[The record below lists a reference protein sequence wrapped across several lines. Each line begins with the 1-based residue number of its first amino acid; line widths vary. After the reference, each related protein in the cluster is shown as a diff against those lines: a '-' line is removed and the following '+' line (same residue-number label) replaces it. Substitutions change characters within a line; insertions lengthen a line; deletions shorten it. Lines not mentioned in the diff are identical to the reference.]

1 MDDFSK
7 IIISAIEKT
16 KNAVVRIDVMQERNG
31 RKMAA
36 GTGSGFVFSSDGLIF
51 TNAHVIA
58 RPGTIRVSLLDGTE
72 YDAEVVGKDTD
83 TDIAI
88 VKIFGSGY
96 SSVILGDSQ
105 ELQIGQFLIAIG
117 NPLGYQHSVATG
129 VLSGVG
135 RTLRASNG
143 RMIENVLQ
151 TDAPLNPGNS
161 GGPLINTDGEVIG
174 INTAIANRAQGL
186 SFAVDINTAK
196 EVARHLIKEGK
207 VTKAYL
213 GIMIQEIE
221 VHPRIQNLHKLPSK
235 KALLVAG
242 VEDKSPARK
251 AGLQKGDIIIGFAGE
266 VISTSTSLFKLLTRE
281 LVCQETKIR
290 YLRRSEIKEA
300 DILPEEKKTT

>member
-7 IIISAIEKT
+7 IIIGAIEKT
-16 KNAVVRIDVMQERNG
+16 KNAVVRIDVMHDRSG
-31 RKMAA
+31 RKVAA
-36 GTGSGFVFSSDGLIF
+36 GSGSGFVFSSDGLIF

-72 YDAEVVGKDTD
+72 YEAEVIGRDTD
-83 TDIAI
+83 TDVAI
-88 VKIFGSGY
+88 LKIFGSGY
-96 SSVILGDSQ
+96 SIVTLGDSQ

-186 SFAVDINTAK
+186 SFAIDINTAK
-196 EVARHLIKEGK
+196 EVAKHLIKDGK

-221 VHPRIQNLHKLPSK
+221 IHPRMQNMHKLPSK

-266 VISTSTSLFKLLTRE
+266 TISTSTSLFKLLTRE
-281 LVCQETKIR
+281 LICRETRIR
-290 YLRRSEIKEA
+290 FLRKSEIKEA
-300 DILPEEKKTT
+300 DILPEEKKTS

>member
-58 RPGTIRVSLLDGTE
+58 RPGIIKVSLLDGTE
-72 YDAEVVGKDTD
+72 YEAEVIGKDTD
-83 TDIAI
+83 TDVAI

-96 SSVILGDSQ
+96 STVTLGDSQ

-143 RMIENVLQ
+143 KMIENVLQ

-161 GGPLINTDGEVIG
+161 GGPLIDTDGQVIG
-174 INTAIANRAQGL
+174 INTAIANKAQGL
-186 SFAVDINTAK
+186 SFAIDINTAK
-196 EVARHLIKEGK
+196 EVARHLIKDGK

-221 VHPRIQNLHKLPSK
+221 IHPRIQNMHKLPSK
-235 KALLVAG
+235 KALLVVG
-242 VEDKSPARK
+242 VEDRSPAK
-251 AGLQKGDIIIGFAGE
+251 KTGLQKGDIIIGFAGE
-266 VISTSTSLFKLLTRE
+266 VINTSTSLFKLLTRE
-281 LVCQETKIR
+281 RICQETKIKF
-290 YLRRSEIKEA
+290 LRRSEIKEA
-300 DILPEEKKTT
+300 DILPEEKKTS

>member
-58 RPGTIRVSLLDGTE
+58 RPGIIKVSLLDGTE
-72 YDAEVVGKDTD
+72 YEADVIGKDTD
-83 TDIAI
+83 TDVAI

-96 SSVILGDSQ
+96 STVTLGDSQ

-143 RMIENVLQ
+143 KMIENVLQ

-161 GGPLINTDGEVIG
+161 GGPLIDTDGQVIG
-174 INTAIANRAQGL
+174 INTAIANKAQGL
-186 SFAVDINTAK
+186 SFAIDINTAK
-196 EVARHLIKEGK
+196 EVARHLIKDGK

-221 VHPRIQNLHKLPSK
+221 IHPRIQNMHKLPSK
-235 KALLVAG
+235 KALLVVG
-242 VEDKSPARK
+242 VEDRSPAK
-251 AGLQKGDIIIGFAGE
+251 KTGLQKGDIIIGFAGE
-266 VISTSTSLFKLLTRE
+266 VINTSTSLFKLLTRE
-281 LVCQETKIR
+281 RICQETKIKF
-290 YLRRSEIKEA
+290 LRRSEIKEA
-300 DILPEEKKTT
+300 DILPEEKKTS